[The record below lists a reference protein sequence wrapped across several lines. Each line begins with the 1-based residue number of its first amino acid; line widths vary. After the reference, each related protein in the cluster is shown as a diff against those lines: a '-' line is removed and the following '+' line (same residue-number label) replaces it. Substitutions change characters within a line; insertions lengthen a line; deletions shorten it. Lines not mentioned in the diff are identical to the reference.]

1 MAHTQ
6 KAVKSGGVS
15 QLGHYQLRS
24 AEKAAEVRPLLVFS
38 LRLRLQQWSPRRAG
52 ESENPHDDFPL
63 TCNWQKRD
71 TNGPRKAVVDA
82 AGVDL
87 QLLEFPSTVDLSCI
101 SPGHYNHW
109 LGDDIALTVDLSD
122 LTAVKCNID

>member
-1 MAHTQ
+1 MRGARGAGGSMAHTQ
-6 KAVKSGGVS
+6 KAVKSVGFS

-63 TCNWQKRD
+63 TCNWQK
-71 TNGPRKAVVDA
+71 GIQMVHGKQWSM
-82 AGVDL
+82 L
-87 QLLEFPSTVDLSCI
+87 Q
-101 SPGHYNHW
+101 
-109 LGDDIALTVDLSD
+109 A
-122 LTAVKCNID
+122 